1 MNNQISKT
9 ALFIFTLLFV
19 QNMSFGQ
26 ERTDITPSKWI
37 RNPQAFEALKKDITQ
52 EYLKQ
57 AKLKAKFPET
67 DTLDDGKVLKL
78 DRVDINGQPQYLES
92 FRNSSAAIVAKTDRA
107 RYNNGL
113 AELDGH
119 GITIGI
125 WDETVAL
132 TTHQE
137 FGGRVHNKDNGPET
151 SMHSTHVSGTL
162 IAAGVNIYAKGM
174 AYKADLDGYDWNS
187 YSIEMASAAAS
198 GLLLSNHSYG
208 THLTNSNVYL
218 TGKYDYTASVYDQ
231 IAYNAPNYLMV
242 KAAGNN
248 RADSLNPIDNG
259 YDLLT
264 DGAVAKNT
272 LVVGALTQDF
282 LHPDLNPC
290 TMSTYSNFGPTDDYR
305 IKPDIVAPGN
315 LYSTYSHS
323 NHHYGWSVGTSMAS
337 PVVTGSAALL
347 IQFANENH
355 NTTYTSATIKGL
367 LLHGAKDMGNPGP
380 DFSYGWGLLNTNAAI
395 EVMRAKDR
403 FSRILENTLTPNAKD
418 TLIVQSDG
426 LNPMKV
432 MLSWTDPKATVD
444 YSHYTVSDYYQKTLV
459 NDLDVRVYSTDSTY
473 LPYAMDPILGNTQ
486 IAQRADN
493 DIDNVECINIETLP
507 AGEYTIVV
515 SHKGSLTN
523 NNQDYSLIV
532 SGLENQNCLSTKSY
546 SVDTLADSTLNL
558 CWSFSA
564 ATNQTQL
571 SIQSRTG
578 TLDTV
583 ITTAGTDT
591 SLNLDF
597 VDYGDSLDV
606 SIMNYTTGAQ
616 LDSSNTLSFS
626 LKTPEHPCVQVDGLV
641 VDSVTEHSVGIHW
654 RVTYYDPA
662 TVYEIRYR
670 EVGYTS
676 WITKMG
682 THTSLN
688 AIIDHLNPQTNYE
701 LEIKGDCLGSNFQNN
716 ITFMTAIVQGGS
728 LGLNEVSVKAFH
740 KGNSNHIEVT
750 QKKAQEEVILQK
762 MNANQFTEIADMTNS
777 TEFEDH
783 NLTGAQSI
791 YRVKVSNGG
800 ETKYSQPI
808 IVDHEISGDG
818 YRIIRRASS
827 IDIINYDFNIINC
840 HLVSL
845 DGKVI
850 LSKKVEKN
858 EAANIDL
865 KNYSGEIYILQLR
878 NNSQNIKTIKVQSF

>member
-1 MNNQISKT
+1 
-9 ALFIFTLLFV
+9 
-19 QNMSFGQ
+19 MSFGQ

-37 RNPQAFEALKKDITQ
+37 RNPQAFEKLKKDITQ

-57 AKLKAKFPET
+57 AKLKAKFPQT
-67 DTLDDGKVLKL
+67 DTLEDGQVLQL
-78 DRVDINGQPQYLES
+78 DRIDANGQPQYLRT
-92 FRNSSAAIVAKTDRA
+92 FRNNSAAIVAKTDLA

-113 AELDGH
+113 AELDGQN
-119 GITIGI
+119 ITIGI
-125 WDETVAL
+125 WDQSVARS
-132 TTHQE
+132 THQE
-137 FGGRVHNKDNGPET
+137 FGGRVNNKDNSPET
-151 SMHSTHVSGTL
+151 SMHATHVSGTL
-162 IAAGVNIYAKGM
+162 IAAGINVHAKGM

-187 YSIEMASAAAS
+187 YTLEMANAADS

-208 THLTNSNVYL
+208 VYLHQGNVYL
-218 TGKYDYTASVYDQ
+218 TGKYAYSSFLYDQ
-231 IAYNAPNYLMV
+231 IAYNAPNYLIV

-248 RADSLNPIDNG
+248 RADGLNPIDNG
-259 YDLLT
+259 YDLLM

-272 LVVGALTQDF
+272 LVVGALTMNATN
-282 LHPDLNPC
+282 PDANTC
-290 TMSTYSNFGPTDDYR
+290 TMSSYSSFGPTDDYR

-315 LYSTYSHS
+315 LYSSYA
-323 NHHYGWSVGTSMAS
+323 NHDQHYGWSAGTSMAS

-347 IQFANENH
+347 IQFAKKYHN

-367 LLHGAKDMGNPGP
+367 LLHTAMDMGNPGP

-395 EVMRAKDR
+395 EVMRSKNR
-403 FSRILENTLTPNAKD
+403 FSRILESTLTPNAKD

-432 MLSWTDPKATVD
+432 MLSWTDPETAID
-444 YSHYTVSDYYQKTLV
+444 FANYTVSDYYQKILV

-473 LPYAMDPILGNTQ
+473 FPYTMDPILGNTQ

-523 NNQDYSLIV
+523 NSQDYSLIV

-546 SVDTLADSTLNL
+546 SVDTLVDSTLNL
-558 CWSFSA
+558 KWSFSA

-571 SIQSRTG
+571 SIQSHTG

-597 VDYGDSLDV
+597 VDYGDSLDI

-616 LDSSNTLSFS
+616 LDSSNTLIFS
-626 LKTPEHPCVQVDGLV
+626 LKTPGAPCVEVDAIF
-641 VDSVTEHSVGIHW
+641 VDSIKENSIGIHW
-654 RVTYYDPA
+654 QVTHYDPA

-670 EVGYTS
+670 EIGAAS
-676 WITKMG
+676 WTTTIG
-682 THTSLN
+682 THSNLSTVIDSLS
-688 AIIDHLNPQTNYE
+688 PQVTYE
-701 LEIKGDCLGSNFQNN
+701 LEIKGDCIGSNFQN
-716 ITFMTAIVQGGS
+716 AISFTTSIAHGGS

-740 KGNSNHIEVT
+740 KGNSNQIEVT
-750 QKKAQEEVILQK
+750 QKSTQEEVILQK
-762 MNANQFTEIADMTNS
+762 MNANQFTDIADLTNS

-791 YRVKVSNGG
+791 YRVKVTNGG
-800 ETKYSQPI
+800 ESKYGPLV
-808 IVDHEISGDG
+808 IVDHEILSDG
-818 YRIIRRASS
+818 YQIIRKGNNN
-827 IDIINYDFNIINC
+827 IEIINHDFSFINC
-840 HLVSL
+840 HLFSV

-850 LSKKVEKN
+850 LNTKVEKD
-858 EAANIDL
+858 EATRIDL
-865 KNYSGEIYILQLR
+865 NNYLGEIYLLQLR
-878 NNSQNIKTIKVQSF
+878 THSEHLETIKVQVF